1 MNTLLLSHLGLMT
14 STIWL
19 LFMRLTKILIKQVS
33 LDPGTVMPALI
44 TIILRSHAHAS
55 CLVLATSTTTKETLD
70 SLPRWMLE
78 TLTLILPATL
88 LILSSKTIAQD
99 QQLELEQ

>member
-1 MNTLLLSHLGLMT
+1 MLTLLLFITLELM
-14 STIWL
+14 
-19 LFMRLTKILIKQVS
+19 IKQVS
-33 LDPGTVMPALI
+33 LDPGNVLVTSL
-44 TIILRSHAHAS
+44 LRIRTHAHAS
-55 CLVLATSTTTKETLD
+55 CLVLTTSTSTKETLD